1 MFPQAEVS
9 LYLITTLSEIMRTK
23 LYILLSL
30 AAMLISACSYI
41 PEDEQL
47 IYVKP
52 APVERSVLLEDF
64 TGQRCVNCPTA
75 SLELEKLIEQYGEDA
90 IIAVSIHSGP
100 LGFHTNPRFYG
111 LSTDVGDALYNHW
124 GFDFQP
130 VGLIDRGS
138 PAEFT
143 SWGALIREELQ
154 KTAPV
159 EIDLDVAYG
168 DSLQLS
174 INTQVKS
181 VDGNIQGKL
190 QIWIVEDNVTAF
202 QMMPDGTRNDT
213 YTHRHVFRAT
223 VNGLWGDDITVQEGY
238 AIDKEYTFPIDVEW
252 KLENLSVIAFVY
264 NDSGV
269 LQVTKAK
276 LQNDDSVEE

>member
-1 MFPQAEVS
+1 MKIKA
-9 LYLITTLSEIMRTK
+9 
-23 LYILLSL
+23 YIAFLLTAVL
-30 AAMLISACSYI
+30 MTACSNI
-41 PEDEQL
+41 DEDKRL

-52 APVERSVLLEDF
+52 APVERCVLIEDF
-64 TGQRCVNCPTA
+64 TGQRCPNCPDA
-75 SLELEKLIEQYGEDA
+75 ADEIEKLIEQYGDA

-100 LGFHTNPRFYG
+100 LGFHTNSRFYG
-111 LSTDVGDALYNHW
+111 LSTDVGDDYYNHW
-124 GFDFQP
+124 NLEFQP
-130 VGLIDRGS
+130 VGLIDRGA
-138 PAEFT
+138 PTEYTA
-143 SWGALIREELQ
+143 WGTLIREELQ
-154 KTAPV
+154 KIAPV
-159 EIDLDVAYG
+159 EIDLGVAYD

-174 INTQVKS
+174 INAQVKS

-190 QIWIVEDNVTAF
+190 QIWVVEDSVTAF

-252 KLENLSVIAFVY
+252 KIENLSVIAFVY
-264 NDSGV
+264 NDLGV

>member
-1 MFPQAEVS
+1 M
-9 LYLITTLSEIMRTK
+9 
-23 LYILLSL
+23 SL

-64 TGQRCVNCPTA
+64 TGQRCVNCPLA
-75 SLELEKLIEQYGEDA
+75 ADEIAKLHEQYGEDA
-90 IIAVSIHSGP
+90 VIAVSIHSGP
-100 LGFHTNPRFYG
+100 LGFHTNPRFLG
-111 LSTDVGDALYNHW
+111 LATEVGDNYYNHW
-124 GFDFQP
+124 NLEYQP
-130 VGLIDRGS
+130 VGLVDRGA
-138 PAEFT
+138 PAEYT
-143 SWGALIREELQ
+143 AWGTLIRQELQ
-154 KTAPV
+154 KMAPV
-159 EIDLDVAYG
+159 EIDLGVAYG
-168 DSLQLS
+168 DSLQLL

-190 QIWIVEDNVTAF
+190 QIWVVEDSVTAF
-202 QMMPDGTRNDT
+202 QMMPDGTRNDN
-213 YTHRHVFRAT
+213 YVHQHVFRAA
-223 VNGLWGDDITVQEGY
+223 VNGEWGDDITVQEGY

-269 LQVTKAK
+269 LQVTKAE